1 MLVQKKK
8 HREELQNHLVE
19 SQIKSRM
26 VWVGVREE
34 GKKGLVGVSW
44 IEMKYSG
51 AMREDG
57 GEKRPIEDH

>member
-1 MLVQKKK
+1 MQKSTLRRATKSSR
-8 HREELQNHLVE
+8 RE
-19 SQIKSRM
+19 SDQIANGLGRSER
-26 VWVGVREE
+26 R
-34 GKKGLVGVSW
+34 GKKGLVGVLW